1 MKQPIDGTQ
10 IVSRETQE
18 RLEAF
23 TALLL
28 AWNRTIN
35 LIARGD
41 EANVWQRHIVDS
53 LQLIPH
59 IPAQANSA
67 IDLGSGGGLPGLVLA
82 IATGLPFTLIE
93 SDQRKCAFLREA
105 TRATA
110 AQVTVLCERIERAEL
125 VGRNGN
131 TLVALTL
138 TDIASGPIVATKP
151 MWVAGP
157 NARSGDLAEQNQAV
171 IADLLR
177 LAGQP
182 LEGGTAAL
190 LASLAGLR
198 FMGDLGI
205 ERDQTANPF
214 NSLHGAEPADPS
226 ESVRDD

>member
-1 MKQPIDGTQ
+1 VKQPIDGTQ

-125 VGRNGN
+125 PPTSLVTTRALAALPNLLPLAARFLTKDGILLALKGRNVDN
-131 TLVALTL
+131 E
-138 TDIASGPIVATKP
+138 I
-151 MWVAGP
+151 
-157 NARSGDLAEQNQAV
+157 
-171 IADLLR
+171 
-177 LAGQP
+177 
-182 LEGGTAAL
+182 TAAQHDWHLKIRRETSRTDAAATL
-190 LASLAGLR
+190 LIITEVSR
-198 FMGDLGI
+198 
-205 ERDQTANPF
+205 
-214 NSLHGAEPADPS
+214 
-226 ESVRDD
+226 VRSNE